1 MLPCRVK
8 DAEHYLAM
16 SEDYYIMS
24 LQRMAQGSRAHG
36 SSVGFGTMCAYGS
49 AQLSKA
55 DAQHNKDVHALMVAA
70 SKIGDW
76 DSYLTLQSKLK

>member
-1 MLPCRVK
+1 
-8 DAEHYLAM
+8 
-16 SEDYYIMS
+16 MS
-24 LQRMAQGSRAHG
+24 LQRMAAGSRANG
-36 SSVGFGTMCAYGS
+36 SSCGFGTMCAYGS

-76 DSYLTLQSKLK
+76 DSYLILQSKLK

>member
-1 MLPCRVK
+1 
-8 DAEHYLAM
+8 
-16 SEDYYIMS
+16 MS
-24 LQRMAQGSRAHG
+24 LQRMAQGSRAQG
-36 SSVGFGTMCAYGS
+36 SSVGFGTMCAYDN
-49 AQLSKA
+49 ARLSKA